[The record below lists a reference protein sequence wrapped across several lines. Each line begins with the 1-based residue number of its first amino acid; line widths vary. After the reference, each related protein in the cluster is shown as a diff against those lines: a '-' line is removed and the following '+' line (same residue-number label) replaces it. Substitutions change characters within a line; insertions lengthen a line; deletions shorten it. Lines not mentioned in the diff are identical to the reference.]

1 MGQTP
6 SRIQIRRNGIVQA
19 RSNPPSFESQSLS
32 EPSTS
37 IPTPSSS
44 SLSEPQIAGTAETK
58 RTRRA
63 SLSHRILSSLAP
75 RTSTPRTQT
84 DSSAT
89 QASQRKKWRL
99 SRRVSPSPAA
109 NVIAVREVAEP
120 QDEQNGSQ
128 GPPADVESG
137 KGKARED
144 EAVDDFPSAPEA
156 STSPSPPLEDMIST
170 TSDGGLVEPA
180 SDILVQPI
188 PSISRHCS
196 EEDEDE
202 VVIAPTTELI
212 DPSSQVHIPTVNQSE
227 DPPFIPPI
235 APAGPQPH
243 VGITAQPLGRQFP
256 PAGTLVVVQ
265 GVVHT
270 TDVSRASEANTA
282 NNNNSNNSN
291 SMNDGNLAPPGIGR
305 SSSVSRQRSSST
317 PGDRL
322 RNRLSGILP
331 RPSSMLPSVPLMS
344 EDGTAVDRTAA
355 DYPQQLP
362 VDTQSS
368 TASLPAGTGS
378 NTGAGPPTSETSSA
392 NSGSLSP
399 SSIDVLGTLLSVAA
413 AATAASLL
421 TGTSEPIF
429 SSGLAPLSQSPN
441 QPPQSMS
448 DRPLSPTPTG
458 DAGRMRHVWSSLR
471 DRLGLRTPGMGTPG
485 ADEGTGRPSPR
496 DARELLLTEMARA
509 FNLGLGLGRPPVVPG
524 VANASGPAAPVV
536 EATPANGGGTSD
548 VPIMPPPG
556 SFERFLIDLQ
566 SDLRVALAQD
576 SVPIDT
582 DGEGNDEGV
591 GDENDHEGEHHET
604 EDVPDGTSDNESYDT
619 AASDIDDNMPE
630 LQSVSDEASTISDAH
645 TARESPGTADDN
657 LGRSGDPDLEIDNA
671 LVHDAT
677 ATLPRIAH
685 ADTLSGEAGTGI
697 GSQDASSGL
706 SGSPAEPSLSSP
718 SSGPPGVSSFTD
730 SSTAAQEP
738 VQTDM
743 PFRIPRIS
751 PGSTS
756 RTEHT
761 PINWWRLYRFP
772 AISAPASRSTQ
783 AHTIVQQGSAPQQQ
797 SHADGEGVQNAG
809 AAPAVSSSLPSTPS
823 EMSDTTHAT
832 PDADST
838 AGVPPSNGNEQRNV
852 VIPVIVVGLQS
863 VHAERQSPMPPHPPH
878 HLHPHL
884 HHQPPDFADERTTE
898 GDMMDLDFGSES
910 GMPLPTSAPIAPSEL
925 SPEDRQSRGRSWQSR
940 AADAIRNLRPGRRA
954 AVARQAAL
962 EPPGSR
968 TFLIYVIGGYY
979 PPDHQIITGGNLD
992 SFEALWELAELLG
1005 QVKPPTV
1012 SKEDID
1018 KSGLEVIKA
1027 NSLEEY
1033 ANEGRVATNCV
1044 DRCLICLDDYV
1055 PDDDLRILS
1064 CKHAFHQGCVDKWLQ
1079 TGRNNC
1085 PACRSKGVDET
1096 SPSTEP
1102 SASSSTIT
1110 PQPAAA

>member
-6 SRIQIRRNGIVQA
+6 SRIQIRRNGISQA
-19 RSNPPSFESQSLS
+19 RSNPPSSELQSSS
-32 EPSTS
+32 EPSTF

-44 SLSEPQIAGTAETK
+44 SVSEPQIADIAETK
-58 RTRRA
+58 RSRRA
-63 SLSHRILSSLAP
+63 SLPHRLLSSLAP
-75 RTSTPRTQT
+75 RTSTPRART

-89 QASQRKKWRL
+89 QSSQRKKWRL
-99 SRRVSPSPAA
+99 SRRISKSRTA
-109 NVIAVREVAEP
+109 NDIAVREVAEP
-120 QDEQNGSQ
+120 QDERNGSQ
-128 GPPADVESG
+128 DPPADVESG

-144 EAVDDFPSAPEA
+144 EAVNDFPSAAEV
-156 STSPSPPLEDMIST
+156 SISPSPPLEEVVPT
-170 TSDGGLVEPA
+170 TSGGQLVEPT
-180 SDILVQPI
+180 SDISFQPI
-188 PSISRHCS
+188 PSISRHCL
-196 EEDEDE
+196 EDDDDE
-202 VVIAPTTELI
+202 VVIAPTAELI
-212 DPSSQVHIPTVNQSE
+212 DPSPQVHVPTVSQSE
-227 DPPFIPPI
+227 GPPFMPPI
-235 APAGPQPH
+235 APAGPQSH
-243 VGITAQPLGRQFP
+243 VGTTTQPSGRQFP

-270 TDVSRASEANTA
+270 TDVSRVSEVNTA
-282 NNNNSNNSN
+282 NNNNSNNTSLA
-291 SMNDGNLAPPGIGR
+291 NDGNLEPPAITR
-305 SSSVSRQRSSST
+305 SSSITRQRSSST

-344 EDGTAVDRTAA
+344 EGGAAA
-355 DYPQQLP
+355 DFSQQLP

-368 TASLPAGTGS
+368 TASLPAGMGP
-378 NTGAGPPTSETSSA
+378 NAGAGPPTSETSSA
-392 NSGSLSP
+392 NTSSLSP

-441 QPPQSMS
+441 QPPPQSVS

-471 DRLGLRTPGMGTPG
+471 DRLGLRTPGMGAPG

-509 FNLGLGLGRPPVVPG
+509 FNLGLGLGRPPVVPD
-524 VANASGPAAPVV
+524 VTNAGGPAV
-536 EATPANGGGTSD
+536 PAAEPPSADGGGTSD

-576 SVPIDT
+576 SVPVDA
-582 DGEGNDEGV
+582 DSEGNDEG
-591 GDENDHEGEHHET
+591 ERRET
-604 EDVPDGTSDNESYDT
+604 EDMLDGTSDNESYDT

-645 TARESPGTADDN
+645 TARESPGTNDDT
-657 LGRSGDPDLEIDNA
+657 LGHSDDPDLEIDNA

-677 ATLPRIAH
+677 ATLPHIAH
-685 ADTLSGEAGTGI
+685 ADTLSGEAGIDI

-706 SGSPAEPSLSSP
+706 SGSPTGPLSSP
-718 SSGPPGVSSFTD
+718 SSGPPGVSSSTE
-730 SSTAAQEP
+730 SSTAAQESAE
-738 VQTDM
+738 TDM

-751 PGSTS
+751 AGSTS

-772 AISAPASRSTQ
+772 AITAPASRSTQ
-783 AHTIVQQGSAPQQQ
+783 AHTIVQQGSAPQPLP
-797 SHADGEGVQNAG
+797 HVDGNGVQSAG
-809 AAPAVSSSLPSTPS
+809 GPPAAPSLLPFAPS

-832 PDADST
+832 PAADLT
-838 AGVPPSNGNEQRNV
+838 AGVQPSNGNIEQRNV

-878 HLHPHL
+878 HLHPHV
-884 HHQPPDFADERTTE
+884 HHQPPDFADERPTE
-898 GDMMDLDFGSES
+898 GDMMDLDFGNES
-910 GMPLPTSAPIAPSEL
+910 GMSSPTPAPPAPSEFP
-925 SPEDRQSRGRSWQSR
+925 PEDTRQSRGRSWQSR

-954 AVARQAAL
+954 AVARQTAS

-1005 QVKPPTV
+1005 QVKPPTA
-1012 SKEDID
+1012 SKEEID
-1018 KSGLEVIKA
+1018 QSGLEVIKA

-1033 ANEGRVATNCV
+1033 AKDGRVATNCV

-1055 PDDDLRILS
+1055 PDDDLRVLS

-1085 PACRSKGVDET
+1085 PACRTKGVDNET
-1096 SPSTEP
+1096 SPSTEA
-1102 SASSSTIT
+1102 SASNSTLT

>member
-6 SRIQIRRNGIVQA
+6 SRLQIRRNGISQA
-19 RSNPPSFESQSLS
+19 GSNPPSSESQSSS
-32 EPSTS
+32 EPSIS
-37 IPTPSSS
+37 VPTPSSS
-44 SLSEPQIAGTAETK
+44 SVSNPQISGITEMK
-58 RTRRA
+58 RSRRA
-63 SLSHRILSSLAP
+63 SLPHRLLSSLSP
-75 RTSTPRTQT
+75 RTSTPRTRT

-89 QASQRKKWRL
+89 QSSQRKKWRL
-99 SRRVSPSPAA
+99 SRRVSKSRTAD
-109 NVIAVREVAEP
+109 NITVREVVESP
-120 QDEQNGSQ
+120 DGQNGS
-128 GPPADVESG
+128 PNLPADIESG

-144 EAVDDFPSAPEA
+144 EAVNDFPSAAEA
-156 STSPSPPLEDMIST
+156 SISPSPPLEEVVPT
-170 TSDGGLVEPA
+170 TSDGRLVEPA
-180 SDILVQPI
+180 PDISFQPI

-196 EEDEDE
+196 EVDEDE
-202 VVIAPTTELI
+202 VISAPTTEVI
-212 DPSSQVHIPTVNQSE
+212 DPSPQVHVPAVNQSE
-227 DPPFIPPI
+227 GPPFMPPI
-235 APAGPQPH
+235 APAGPQSH
-243 VGITAQPLGRQFP
+243 VGTTTQPLGRQFP

-270 TDVSRASEANTA
+270 TDVSRASEVHTA
-282 NNNNSNNSN
+282 NNVNSNNTS
-291 SMNDGNLAPPGIGR
+291 SANDGNLEPSGIAR
-305 SSSVSRQRSSST
+305 SSSITRQRSSST

-344 EDGTAVDRTAA
+344 EGGAA
-355 DYPQQLP
+355 TDYPQQLP
-362 VDTQSS
+362 VDGQSS
-368 TASLPAGTGS
+368 TASLPAGS
-378 NTGAGPPTSETSSA
+378 NVGAGPPTSETSSA
-392 NSGSLSP
+392 NTGSLSP

-441 QPPQSMS
+441 QPPPQSMS

-471 DRLGLRTPGMGTPG
+471 DRLGLRTPGMGAPG
-485 ADEGTGRPSPR
+485 ADENTGRPSPR

-509 FNLGLGLGRPPVVPG
+509 FNLGLGLGRPPVVPD
-524 VANASGPAAPVV
+524 VTNASGPAAPAA
-536 EATPANGGGTSD
+536 EPPSANGGGTSD
-548 VPIMPPPG
+548 VPTMPPPG

-566 SDLRVALAQD
+566 SDLRIALAQD
-576 SVPIDT
+576 SVPVDA
-582 DGEGNDEGV
+582 DNEGDDEGA
-591 GDENDHEGEHHET
+591 GDEDNHEGERHET
-604 EDVPDGTSDNESYDT
+604 EDVSDGTSDNESYDT

-645 TARESPGTADDN
+645 TARESPGTNNDSRGHGD
-657 LGRSGDPDLEIDNA
+657 DPDLEIDNA

-677 ATLPRIAH
+677 ATSPRIAH
-685 ADTLSGEAGTGI
+685 ADTLSGEAGIGL

-706 SGSPAEPSLSSP
+706 SGPPTEPSLSSP
-718 SSGPPGVSSFTD
+718 SSGPPGVSSFTE
-730 SSTAAQEP
+730 SSTTQE
-738 VQTDM
+738 TDM

-751 PGSTS
+751 SGSSS
-756 RTEHT
+756 RTEHR

-772 AISAPASRSTQ
+772 AITAPASRSTQ
-783 AHTIVQQGSAPQQQ
+783 AHTVVQQGSAPQPLP
-797 SHADGEGVQNAG
+797 HADGDGVQNAG
-809 AAPAVSSSLPSTPS
+809 GPPDAPSSIPLTSS

-832 PDADST
+832 PDADLT
-838 AGVPPSNGNEQRNV
+838 AGVQPDNGNEQRNV

-878 HLHPHL
+878 HLHPHI
-884 HHQPPDFADERTTE
+884 HHQPPDFVDERPTE

-910 GMPLPTSAPIAPSEL
+910 GMTPSTPAPTAPSEF
-925 SPEDRQSRGRSWQSR
+925 PPGDTRQSRGRSWQSR

-954 AVARQAAL
+954 AVARQTAL

-1005 QVKPPTV
+1005 QVKPPTA
-1012 SKEDID
+1012 SKEEID

-1027 NSLEEY
+1027 DSLEEY
-1033 ANEGRVATNCV
+1033 AKDGRVATNCV

-1055 PDDDLRILS
+1055 PDDDLRVLS

-1085 PACRSKGVDET
+1085 PACRTKGVDNDT
-1096 SPSTEP
+1096 SPSTE
-1102 SASSSTIT
+1102 SSDSSSTTT
-1110 PQPAAA
+1110 PQPAAV

>member
-6 SRIQIRRNGIVQA
+6 SRIQIRRNGISQA
-19 RSNPPSFESQSLS
+19 RSNPPSSELQSSS
-32 EPSTS
+32 EPSTF

-44 SLSEPQIAGTAETK
+44 SVSEPQIADIAETK
-58 RTRRA
+58 RSRRA
-63 SLSHRILSSLAP
+63 SLPHRLLSSLAP
-75 RTSTPRTQT
+75 RTSTPRART

-89 QASQRKKWRL
+89 QSSQRKKWRL
-99 SRRVSPSPAA
+99 SRRISKSRTA
-109 NVIAVREVAEP
+109 NDIAVREVAEP
-120 QDEQNGSQ
+120 QDERNGSQ
-128 GPPADVESG
+128 DPPADVESG

-144 EAVDDFPSAPEA
+144 EAVNDFPSAAEV
-156 STSPSPPLEDMIST
+156 SISPSPPLEEVVPT
-170 TSDGGLVEPA
+170 TSGGQLVEPT
-180 SDILVQPI
+180 SDISFQPI
-188 PSISRHCS
+188 PSISRHCL
-196 EEDEDE
+196 EDDDDE
-202 VVIAPTTELI
+202 VVIAPTAELI
-212 DPSSQVHIPTVNQSE
+212 DPSPQVHVPTVSQSE
-227 DPPFIPPI
+227 GPPFTPPI
-235 APAGPQPH
+235 APAGPQSH
-243 VGITAQPLGRQFP
+243 VGTTTQPSGRQFP

-270 TDVSRASEANTA
+270 TDVSRVSEVNTA
-282 NNNNSNNSN
+282 NNNNSNNTSPA
-291 SMNDGNLAPPGIGR
+291 NDGNLEPPVITR
-305 SSSVSRQRSSST
+305 SSSITRQRSSST

-344 EDGTAVDRTAA
+344 EGGAAA
-355 DYPQQLP
+355 DFSQQLP

-368 TASLPAGTGS
+368 TASLPAGMGP
-378 NTGAGPPTSETSSA
+378 NAGAGPPTSETSSA
-392 NSGSLSP
+392 NTSSLSP

-441 QPPQSMS
+441 QPPPQSVS

-471 DRLGLRTPGMGTPG
+471 DRLGLRTPGMGAPG

-509 FNLGLGLGRPPVVPG
+509 FNLGLGLGRPPVVPD
-524 VANASGPAAPVV
+524 VTNAGGPAV
-536 EATPANGGGTSD
+536 PAAEPPSADGGGTSD

-576 SVPIDT
+576 SVPVDA
-582 DGEGNDEGV
+582 DSEGNDEG
-591 GDENDHEGEHHET
+591 ERRET
-604 EDVPDGTSDNESYDT
+604 EDMLDGTSDNESYDT

-645 TARESPGTADDN
+645 TARESPGTNDDT
-657 LGRSGDPDLEIDNA
+657 LGHSDDPDLEIDNA

-677 ATLPRIAH
+677 ATLPHIAH
-685 ADTLSGEAGTGI
+685 ADTLSGEAGIDT

-706 SGSPAEPSLSSP
+706 SGSPTGPLSSP
-718 SSGPPGVSSFTD
+718 SSGPPGVSSSTE
-730 SSTAAQEP
+730 SSTAAQESAE
-738 VQTDM
+738 TDM

-751 PGSTS
+751 AGSTS

-772 AISAPASRSTQ
+772 AITAPASRSTQ
-783 AHTIVQQGSAPQQQ
+783 AHTIVQQGSAPQPLP
-797 SHADGEGVQNAG
+797 HVDGNGVQSAG
-809 AAPAVSSSLPSTPS
+809 GPPAAPSLLPFAPS

-832 PDADST
+832 PAADLT
-838 AGVPPSNGNEQRNV
+838 AGVQPSNGNIEQRNV

-878 HLHPHL
+878 HLHPHV
-884 HHQPPDFADERTTE
+884 HHQPPDFADERPTE
-898 GDMMDLDFGSES
+898 GDMMDLDFGNES
-910 GMPLPTSAPIAPSEL
+910 GMSSPTPAPPAPSEFP
-925 SPEDRQSRGRSWQSR
+925 PEDTRQSRGRSWQSR

-954 AVARQAAL
+954 AVARQTAS

-1005 QVKPPTV
+1005 QVKPPTA
-1012 SKEDID
+1012 SKEEID
-1018 KSGLEVIKA
+1018 QSGLEVIKA

-1033 ANEGRVATNCV
+1033 AKDGRVATNCV

-1055 PDDDLRILS
+1055 PDDDLRVLS

-1085 PACRSKGVDET
+1085 PACRTKGVDNET
-1096 SPSTEP
+1096 TPSTEA
-1102 SASSSTIT
+1102 SASNSTLT

>member
-6 SRIQIRRNGIVQA
+6 SRIQIRRNGISQA
-19 RSNPPSFESQSLS
+19 RSNPPSSELQSSS
-32 EPSTS
+32 EPSTF

-44 SLSEPQIAGTAETK
+44 SVSEPQIADIAETK
-58 RTRRA
+58 RSRRA
-63 SLSHRILSSLAP
+63 SLPHRLLSSLAP
-75 RTSTPRTQT
+75 RTSTPRART

-89 QASQRKKWRL
+89 QSSQRKKWRL
-99 SRRVSPSPAA
+99 SRRISKSRTA
-109 NVIAVREVAEP
+109 NDIAVREVAEP
-120 QDEQNGSQ
+120 QDERNGSQ
-128 GPPADVESG
+128 DPPADVESG

-144 EAVDDFPSAPEA
+144 EAVNDFPSAAEV
-156 STSPSPPLEDMIST
+156 SISPSPPLEEVVPT
-170 TSDGGLVEPA
+170 TSGGQLVEPT
-180 SDILVQPI
+180 SDISFQPI
-188 PSISRHCS
+188 PSISRHCL
-196 EEDEDE
+196 EDDDDE
-202 VVIAPTTELI
+202 VVIAPTAELI
-212 DPSSQVHIPTVNQSE
+212 DPSPQVHVPTVSQSE
-227 DPPFIPPI
+227 GPPFTPPI
-235 APAGPQPH
+235 APAGPQSH
-243 VGITAQPLGRQFP
+243 VGTTTQPSGRQFP

-270 TDVSRASEANTA
+270 TDVSRVSEVNTA
-282 NNNNSNNSN
+282 NNNNSNNTSPA
-291 SMNDGNLAPPGIGR
+291 NDGNLEPPVITR
-305 SSSVSRQRSSST
+305 SSSITRQRSSST

-344 EDGTAVDRTAA
+344 EGGAAA
-355 DYPQQLP
+355 DFSQQLP

-368 TASLPAGTGS
+368 TASLPAGMGP
-378 NTGAGPPTSETSSA
+378 NAGAGPPTSETSSA
-392 NSGSLSP
+392 NTSSLSP

-441 QPPQSMS
+441 QPPPQSVS

-471 DRLGLRTPGMGTPG
+471 DRLGLRTPGMGAPG

-509 FNLGLGLGRPPVVPG
+509 FNLGLGLGRPPVVPD
-524 VANASGPAAPVV
+524 VTNAGGPAV
-536 EATPANGGGTSD
+536 PAAEPPSADGGGTSD

-576 SVPIDT
+576 SVPVDA
-582 DGEGNDEGV
+582 DSEGNDEG
-591 GDENDHEGEHHET
+591 ERRET
-604 EDVPDGTSDNESYDT
+604 EDMLDGTSDNESYDT

-645 TARESPGTADDN
+645 TARESPGTNDDT
-657 LGRSGDPDLEIDNA
+657 LGHSDDPDLEIDNA

-677 ATLPRIAH
+677 ATLPHIAH
-685 ADTLSGEAGTGI
+685 ADTLSGEAGIDI

-706 SGSPAEPSLSSP
+706 SGSPTGPLSSP
-718 SSGPPGVSSFTD
+718 SSGPPGVSSSTE
-730 SSTAAQEP
+730 SSTAAQESAE
-738 VQTDM
+738 TDM

-751 PGSTS
+751 AGSTS

-772 AISAPASRSTQ
+772 AITAPASRSTQ
-783 AHTIVQQGSAPQQQ
+783 AHTIVQQGSAPQPLP
-797 SHADGEGVQNAG
+797 HVDGNGVQSAG
-809 AAPAVSSSLPSTPS
+809 GPPAAPSLLPFAPS

-832 PDADST
+832 PAADLT
-838 AGVPPSNGNEQRNV
+838 AGVQPSNGNIEQRNV

-878 HLHPHL
+878 HLHPHV
-884 HHQPPDFADERTTE
+884 HHQPPDFADERPTE
-898 GDMMDLDFGSES
+898 GDMMDLDFGNES
-910 GMPLPTSAPIAPSEL
+910 GMSSPTPAPPAPSEFP
-925 SPEDRQSRGRSWQSR
+925 PEDTRQSRGRSWQSR

-954 AVARQAAL
+954 AVARQTAS

-1005 QVKPPTV
+1005 QVKPPTA
-1012 SKEDID
+1012 SKEEID
-1018 KSGLEVIKA
+1018 QSGLEVIKA

-1033 ANEGRVATNCV
+1033 AKDGRVATNCV

-1055 PDDDLRILS
+1055 PDDDLRVLS

-1085 PACRSKGVDET
+1085 PACRTKGVDNET
-1096 SPSTEP
+1096 TPSTEA
-1102 SASSSTIT
+1102 SASNSTLT

>member
-6 SRIQIRRNGIVQA
+6 SRIQIRRNGISQA
-19 RSNPPSFESQSLS
+19 RSNPPSSELQSSS
-32 EPSTS
+32 EPSTF

-44 SLSEPQIAGTAETK
+44 SVSEPQIADIAETK
-58 RTRRA
+58 RSRRA
-63 SLSHRILSSLAP
+63 SLPHRLLSSLAP
-75 RTSTPRTQT
+75 RTSTPRART

-89 QASQRKKWRL
+89 QSSQRKKWRL
-99 SRRVSPSPAA
+99 SRRISKSRTA
-109 NVIAVREVAEP
+109 NDIAIREVAEP
-120 QDEQNGSQ
+120 QDERNGSQ
-128 GPPADVESG
+128 DPPADVESG

-144 EAVDDFPSAPEA
+144 EAVNDFPSAAEV
-156 STSPSPPLEDMIST
+156 SISPSPPLEEVVPT
-170 TSDGGLVEPA
+170 TSGGQLVEPT
-180 SDILVQPI
+180 SDISFQPI
-188 PSISRHCS
+188 PSISRHCL
-196 EEDEDE
+196 EDDDDE
-202 VVIAPTTELI
+202 VVIAPTAELI
-212 DPSSQVHIPTVNQSE
+212 DPSPQVHVPTVSQSE
-227 DPPFIPPI
+227 GPPFMPPI
-235 APAGPQPH
+235 APAGPQSH
-243 VGITAQPLGRQFP
+243 VGTTTQPSGRQFP

-270 TDVSRASEANTA
+270 TDVSRVSEVNTA
-282 NNNNSNNSN
+282 NNNNSNNTSLA
-291 SMNDGNLAPPGIGR
+291 NDGNLEPPVITR
-305 SSSVSRQRSSST
+305 SSSITRQRSSST

-344 EDGTAVDRTAA
+344 EGGAAA
-355 DYPQQLP
+355 DFSQQLP

-368 TASLPAGTGS
+368 TASLPAGMGP
-378 NTGAGPPTSETSSA
+378 NAGAGPPTSETSSA
-392 NSGSLSP
+392 NTSSLSP

-441 QPPQSMS
+441 QPPPQSVS

-471 DRLGLRTPGMGTPG
+471 DRLGLRTPGMGAPG
-485 ADEGTGRPSPR
+485 ADEVTGRPSPR

-509 FNLGLGLGRPPVVPG
+509 FNLGLGLGRPPVVPD
-524 VANASGPAAPVV
+524 VTNAGGPAV
-536 EATPANGGGTSD
+536 PAAEPPSADGGGTSD

-576 SVPIDT
+576 SVPVDA
-582 DGEGNDEGV
+582 DSEGNDEG
-591 GDENDHEGEHHET
+591 ERRET
-604 EDVPDGTSDNESYDT
+604 EDMLDGTSDNESYDT

-645 TARESPGTADDN
+645 TARESPGTNDDT
-657 LGRSGDPDLEIDNA
+657 LGHSDDPDLEIDNA

-677 ATLPRIAH
+677 ATLPHIAH
-685 ADTLSGEAGTGI
+685 ADTLSGEAGIDI

-706 SGSPAEPSLSSP
+706 SGSPTGPLSSP
-718 SSGPPGVSSFTD
+718 SSGPPGVSSSTE
-730 SSTAAQEP
+730 SSTAAQESAE
-738 VQTDM
+738 TDM

-751 PGSTS
+751 AGSTS

-772 AISAPASRSTQ
+772 AITAPASRSTQ
-783 AHTIVQQGSAPQQQ
+783 AHTIVQQGSAPQPLP
-797 SHADGEGVQNAG
+797 HVDGNGVQSAG
-809 AAPAVSSSLPSTPS
+809 GPPAAPSLLPFAPS

-832 PDADST
+832 PAADLT
-838 AGVPPSNGNEQRNV
+838 AGVQPSNGNIEQRNV

-878 HLHPHL
+878 HLHPHV
-884 HHQPPDFADERTTE
+884 HHQPPDFADERPTE
-898 GDMMDLDFGSES
+898 GDMMDLDFGNES
-910 GMPLPTSAPIAPSEL
+910 GMSSPTPAPPAPSEFP
-925 SPEDRQSRGRSWQSR
+925 PEDTRQSRGRSWQSR

-954 AVARQAAL
+954 AVARQTAS

-1005 QVKPPTV
+1005 QVKPPTA
-1012 SKEDID
+1012 SKEEID
-1018 KSGLEVIKA
+1018 QSGLEVIKA

-1033 ANEGRVATNCV
+1033 AKDGRIATNCV

-1055 PDDDLRILS
+1055 PDDDLRVLS

-1085 PACRSKGVDET
+1085 PACRTKGVDNET
-1096 SPSTEP
+1096 SPSTEA
-1102 SASSSTIT
+1102 SASNSTLT

>member
-1 MGQTP
+1 M
-6 SRIQIRRNGIVQA
+6 QIRRNDISQA
-19 RSNPPSFESQSLS
+19 RSNPPSSETQSSS
-32 EPSTS
+32 EPSS
-37 IPTPSSS
+37 SVPTPSSS
-44 SLSEPQIAGTAETK
+44 SVSEQIVGIADK
-58 RTRRA
+58 KHSHRA
-63 SLSHRILSSLAP
+63 SLPHRLLSSLTP
-75 RTSTPRTQT
+75 RTSTPRTRT
-84 DSSAT
+84 DRSAT
-89 QASQRKKWRL
+89 QSSQRKKWRL
-99 SRRVSPSPAA
+99 SRRVSNSQTV
-109 NVIAVREVAEP
+109 NDIAVREAAEP

-128 GPPADVESG
+128 DPPANVESA

-144 EAVDDFPSAPEA
+144 EAVNDFLPAAEA
-156 STSPSPPLEDMIST
+156 SASPSPPLEEVIPT
-170 TSDGGLVEPA
+170 TSGGRLVEPA
-180 SDILVQPI
+180 SDISFQTI

-196 EEDEDE
+196 EVDEDE

-212 DPSSQVHIPTVNQSE
+212 DPSPQVHVPTVNQSE
-227 DPPFIPPI
+227 GPSFMPPI
-235 APAGPQPH
+235 APVGPQSHAGPTTQPS
-243 VGITAQPLGRQFP
+243 GRQFP

-270 TDVSRASEANTA
+270 TDVSRTSEVNTT
-282 NNNNSNNSN
+282 NNVNSNNTS
-291 SMNDGNLAPPGIGR
+291 SVNDGNLEPPGIAS
-305 SSSVSRQRSSST
+305 SSSVARQRSSST

-344 EDGTAVDRTAA
+344 EDGAAA
-355 DYPQQLP
+355 DYPQQFP

-378 NTGAGPPTSETSSA
+378 NAGAGQPTSETSSA
-392 NSGSLSP
+392 NIGSLSP

-471 DRLGLRTPGMGTPG
+471 DRLGLRTPGMGAPG

-509 FNLGLGLGRPPVVPG
+509 FNLGLGLGRPPVPDVT
-524 VANASGPAAPVV
+524 NASGPAAPVA
-536 EATPANGGGTSD
+536 EPLFANGGGTSD

-576 SVPIDT
+576 SVPVDA
-582 DGEGNDEGV
+582 DNEGDDEGV
-591 GDENDHEGEHHET
+591 GDENNHAGERHEI
-604 EDVPDGTSDNESYDT
+604 EDVPDGTNDNEFYDT

-645 TARESPGTADDN
+645 TARESPGTNNDS
-657 LGRSGDPDLEIDNA
+657 LGHSGDPDLEINNA

-677 ATLPRIAH
+677 ATLPHIAH
-685 ADTLSGEAGTGI
+685 ADTLSGEAGIGI

-706 SGSPAEPSLSSP
+706 SGSPSESSLSSP
-718 SSGPPGVSSFTD
+718 SSGPPGVSSFTE
-730 SSTAAQEP
+730 SSAAAQESAE
-738 VQTDM
+738 TDM

-772 AISAPASRSTQ
+772 AITAPASRSTQ
-783 AHTIVQQGSAPQQQ
+783 AHTIVQQGSAPQPLP
-797 SHADGEGVQNAG
+797 HVDGDGVQNAG
-809 AAPAVSSSLPSTPS
+809 GPPAAPSSLPFTPS
-823 EMSDTTHAT
+823 EMSNTTHAT
-832 PDADST
+832 LDADLT
-838 AGVPPSNGNEQRNV
+838 AGAQPGNSNEQRNV

-878 HLHPHL
+878 HLHPHV
-884 HHQPPDFADERTTE
+884 HHQPPDFADERPTE
-898 GDMMDLDFGSES
+898 GDMTDLDFDSES
-910 GMPLPTSAPIAPSEL
+910 GMSPPTPAPTAPPEFP
-925 SPEDRQSRGRSWQSR
+925 PEDTRQSRGRSWQSR

-954 AVARQAAL
+954 AVARQTAL

-1005 QVKPPTV
+1005 QVKPPTA
-1012 SKEDID
+1012 SKEEID

-1033 ANEGRVATNCV
+1033 AKDGRVATNCV

-1055 PDDDLRILS
+1055 PDDDLRVLS

-1085 PACRSKGVDET
+1085 PACRTKGVDNET
-1096 SPSTEP
+1096 SPSTES
-1102 SASSSTIT
+1102 SASSSTAT

>member
-6 SRIQIRRNGIVQA
+6 SRIQIRRNGISQA
-19 RSNPPSFESQSLS
+19 RSNPPFSESQSSS

-37 IPTPSSS
+37 VPTPSSS
-44 SLSEPQIAGTAETK
+44 SVSEPQIADIAETK
-58 RTRRA
+58 RSRRT
-63 SLSHRILSSLAP
+63 SLPHRLLSSLAP
-75 RTSTPRTQT
+75 RTSTPRSRTG
-84 DSSAT
+84 SSAT
-89 QASQRKKWRL
+89 QSSQRKKWRL
-99 SRRVSPSPAA
+99 SRRISKSRTA
-109 NVIAVREVAEP
+109 NDITVGEVAEP
-120 QDEQNGSQ
+120 QNERNGSQ
-128 GPPADVESG
+128 EPPADVESG
-137 KGKARED
+137 KGKAKED
-144 EAVDDFPSAPEA
+144 EAVVP
-156 STSPSPPLEDMIST
+156 T
-170 TSDGGLVEPA
+170 TSGGRLVEPA
-180 SDILVQPI
+180 SDISLQPI

-196 EEDEDE
+196 EDDEDE
-202 VVIAPTTELI
+202 VVIAPTSELI
-212 DPSSQVHIPTVNQSE
+212 DPSPQVHVPTVNQSE
-227 DPPFIPPI
+227 GPPFMPPI
-235 APAGPQPH
+235 APAGPQSH
-243 VGITAQPLGRQFP
+243 VGTTTQPSGRQFP

-270 TDVSRASEANTA
+270 TDVSRASEVNIA
-282 NNNNSNNSN
+282 NNNNSNNTSPA
-291 SMNDGNLAPPGIGR
+291 NDGNLEPPGIAR
-305 SSSVSRQRSSST
+305 SSSIARQRSSST

-331 RPSSMLPSVPLMS
+331 RPSSMLPSIPLMS
-344 EDGTAVDRTAA
+344 EDGAAA

-362 VDTQSS
+362 VDMQSS
-368 TASLPAGTGS
+368 TASLPVGTGP
-378 NTGAGPPTSETSSA
+378 NAGAGPPTSETSSA
-392 NSGSLSP
+392 NTGSLSP

-441 QPPQSMS
+441 QPPPQSMS

-458 DAGRMRHVWSSLR
+458 DAGTLR
-471 DRLGLRTPGMGTPG
+471 DRLGLRTPGMGAPG
-485 ADEGTGRPSPR
+485 ADEGSGRPSPR

-509 FNLGLGLGRPPVVPG
+509 FNLGLGLGRP
-524 VANASGPAAPVV
+524 ALPAAEPPSV
-536 EATPANGGGTSD
+536 NGGGTSD

-556 SFERFLIDLQ
+556 SFERFLVDLQ

-576 SVPIDT
+576 SVPVDA
-582 DGEGNDEGV
+582 DSEANDEGV
-591 GDENDHEGEHHET
+591 GDEDNHEGERRET

-645 TARESPGTADDN
+645 TARESPGTNDDN
-657 LGRSGDPDLEIDNA
+657 LGHSDDPDLEINNA

-685 ADTLSGEAGTGI
+685 ADTLSGEAGIDI

-706 SGSPAEPSLSSP
+706 SGSPTRPLSSP
-718 SSGPPGVSSFTD
+718 SSSGPPGVSSLTE
-730 SSTAAQEP
+730 SSTVAQESAE
-738 VQTDM
+738 TDM

-751 PGSTS
+751 GGSTS

-772 AISAPASRSTQ
+772 AITAPASRSTQ
-783 AHTIVQQGSAPQQQ
+783 AHTIVQQGSAPQPQPLP
-797 SHADGEGVQNAG
+797 HVDGNGVQNTG
-809 AAPAVSSSLPSTPS
+809 GPPAAPSSLPFTPS

-832 PDADST
+832 STADLT
-838 AGVPPSNGNEQRNV
+838 AGVQPSNGNEQRNV

-878 HLHPHL
+878 HLHPHV
-884 HHQPPDFADERTTE
+884 HHQPPDFADERPTE
-898 GDMMDLDFGSES
+898 GDMMDLDFGNESEMS
-910 GMPLPTSAPIAPSEL
+910 SPTPAPLAPSEFPL
-925 SPEDRQSRGRSWQSR
+925 EDTRQSRGRSWQSR

-954 AVARQAAL
+954 AVARQTAS

-1005 QVKPPTV
+1005 QVKPPTA
-1012 SKEDID
+1012 SKEEID

-1033 ANEGRVATNCV
+1033 AKDGRVATNCV

-1055 PDDDLRILS
+1055 PDDDLRVLS

-1085 PACRSKGVDET
+1085 PACRTKGVDNET
-1096 SPSTEP
+1096 NPSTEA
-1102 SASSSTIT
+1102 SASSSTLT
-1110 PQPAAA
+1110 PQPAGRMMACILD

>member
-6 SRIQIRRNGIVQA
+6 SRIQIRRNGISQG
-19 RSNPPSFESQSLS
+19 RSNPPSSESQSSS

-37 IPTPSSS
+37 VPTPSSS
-44 SLSEPQIAGTAETK
+44 AVSEPQIADIAETK
-58 RTRRA
+58 RSRRT
-63 SLSHRILSSLAP
+63 SLPHRLLSTLAP
-75 RTSTPRTQT
+75 KIPTPRTRT

-89 QASQRKKWRL
+89 QSSQRKKWRL
-99 SRRVSPSPAA
+99 SRRISKSRTASD
-109 NVIAVREVAEP
+109 IAVREVAEP

-128 GPPADVESG
+128 DPPADVESG

-144 EAVDDFPSAPEA
+144 ETANDFPSVAEA
-156 STSPSPPLEDMIST
+156 QISPSLPLEEVVPT
-170 TSDGGLVEPA
+170 TSGGQLVEPA
-180 SDILVQPI
+180 SDISFQPI
-188 PSISRHCS
+188 PSVSRHCS
-196 EEDEDE
+196 EDDEDE
-202 VVIAPTTELI
+202 VVIAPTTELV
-212 DPSSQVHIPTVNQSE
+212 DTSPQVHVPTVNQSE
-227 DPPFIPPI
+227 GPPFMSPI
-235 APAGPQPH
+235 APVGPQSH
-243 VGITAQPLGRQFP
+243 VGTNTQPSGRQFP

-270 TDVSRASEANTA
+270 TDVSRSLEANPA
-282 NNNNSNNSN
+282 NNINSNNTSPA
-291 SMNDGNLAPPGIGR
+291 NDGNLDPPGIAR
-305 SSSVSRQRSSST
+305 SSSVARQRSSST

-331 RPSSMLPSVPLMS
+331 RPTSMLPSVPLLS
-344 EDGTAVDRTAA
+344 EDGDVA

-368 TASLPAGTGS
+368 TASLLGGTGP
-378 NTGAGPPTSETSSA
+378 NARAGPPTSETPSA
-392 NSGSLSP
+392 TGSLSP

-429 SSGLAPLSQSPN
+429 SSGLSPLSQSPN
-441 QPPQSMS
+441 QPTPQSMS

-471 DRLGLRTPGMGTPG
+471 DRLGLRTPGMGAPG

-509 FNLGLGLGRPPVVPG
+509 FNLGLGLGRPPVVPD
-524 VANASGPAAPVV
+524 VTNASGPAVPIAEP
-536 EATPANGGGTSD
+536 PSANGGGTSD

-556 SFERFLIDLQ
+556 SFERFLVDLQ

-576 SVPIDT
+576 SVPVDA
-582 DGEGNDEGV
+582 DSEGNDEGM
-591 GDENDHEGEHHET
+591 GDEDNHEGERHET

-619 AASDIDDNMPE
+619 AASDMDDNMPE

-645 TARESPGTADDN
+645 TARESPGTNNDSLGHSDN
-657 LGRSGDPDLEIDNA
+657 PDLEIDNA

-685 ADTLSGEAGTGI
+685 ADTLSGEAGIDI

-706 SGSPAEPSLSSP
+706 SGSPTGPLSSS
-718 SSGPPGVSSFTD
+718 SSGLPGVSSFIE
-730 SSTAAQEP
+730 SSTTAQES
-738 VQTDM
+738 VETDM

-772 AISAPASRSTQ
+772 AITAPASRSTQ
-783 AHTIVQQGSAPQQQ
+783 AHTIVQQGSAPQPPQPPPP
-797 SHADGEGVQNAG
+797 HVDGDGVQNAG
-809 AAPAVSSSLPSTPS
+809 GPPAGPSSLPFTPS
-823 EMSDTTHAT
+823 EMTDTTHTT
-832 PDADST
+832 PAADLT
-838 AGVPPSNGNEQRNV
+838 AGVQPGNEQRNV

-878 HLHPHL
+878 HFHPHI
-884 HHQPPDFADERTTE
+884 HHQPPDFADERPTE
-898 GDMMDLDFGSES
+898 GDMMDLDFGNES
-910 GMPLPTSAPIAPSEL
+910 GMSPPTTAPLAPSEFP
-925 SPEDRQSRGRSWQSR
+925 PEDTRQSRGRSWQSR

-954 AVARQAAL
+954 AVTRQTAS

-1005 QVKPPTV
+1005 QVKPPTA
-1012 SKEDID
+1012 SKEEID

-1027 NSLEEY
+1027 DSLEEY
-1033 ANEGRVATNCV
+1033 AKDGRVATNCV

-1055 PDDDLRILS
+1055 PDDDLRVLS

-1085 PACRSKGVDET
+1085 PACRTKGVDNDT
-1096 SPSTEP
+1096 SPSTEA
-1102 SASSSTIT
+1102 SASSSTLA
-1110 PQPAAA
+1110 PQPEAV

>member
-6 SRIQIRRNGIVQA
+6 SRIQIRRNGISQA
-19 RSNPPSFESQSLS
+19 RSNPPSSELQSSS
-32 EPSTS
+32 EPSTF

-44 SLSEPQIAGTAETK
+44 SVSEPQIADIAETK
-58 RTRRA
+58 RSRRA
-63 SLSHRILSSLAP
+63 SLPHRLLSSLAP
-75 RTSTPRTQT
+75 RTSTPRART

-89 QASQRKKWRL
+89 QSSQRKKWRL
-99 SRRVSPSPAA
+99 SRRISKSRTA
-109 NVIAVREVAEP
+109 NDIAVREVAEP
-120 QDEQNGSQ
+120 QDERNGSQ
-128 GPPADVESG
+128 DPPADVESG

-144 EAVDDFPSAPEA
+144 EAVNDFPSAEEV
-156 STSPSPPLEDMIST
+156 SISPSPPLEEVVPT
-170 TSDGGLVEPA
+170 TSGGQLVEPT
-180 SDILVQPI
+180 SDISFQPI
-188 PSISRHCS
+188 PSISRHCL
-196 EEDEDE
+196 EDDDDE
-202 VVIAPTTELI
+202 VVIAPTAELI
-212 DPSSQVHIPTVNQSE
+212 DPSPQVHVPTVSQSE
-227 DPPFIPPI
+227 GPPFMPPI
-235 APAGPQPH
+235 APAGPQSH
-243 VGITAQPLGRQFP
+243 VGTTTQPSGRQFP

-270 TDVSRASEANTA
+270 TDVSRVSEVNTA
-282 NNNNSNNSN
+282 NNNNSNNTSLA
-291 SMNDGNLAPPGIGR
+291 NDGNLEPPVITR
-305 SSSVSRQRSSST
+305 SSSITRQRSSST

-344 EDGTAVDRTAA
+344 EGGAAA
-355 DYPQQLP
+355 DFSQQLP

-368 TASLPAGTGS
+368 TASLPAGMGP
-378 NTGAGPPTSETSSA
+378 NAGAGPPTSETSSA
-392 NSGSLSP
+392 NTSSLSP

-441 QPPQSMS
+441 QPPPQSVS

-471 DRLGLRTPGMGTPG
+471 DRLGLRTPGMGAPG

-509 FNLGLGLGRPPVVPG
+509 FNLGLGLGRPPVVPD
-524 VANASGPAAPVV
+524 VTNAGGPAV
-536 EATPANGGGTSD
+536 PAAEPPSADGGGTSD

-576 SVPIDT
+576 SVPVDA
-582 DGEGNDEGV
+582 DSEGNDEG
-591 GDENDHEGEHHET
+591 ERRET
-604 EDVPDGTSDNESYDT
+604 EDMLDGTSDNESYDT

-645 TARESPGTADDN
+645 TARESPGTNDDT
-657 LGRSGDPDLEIDNA
+657 LGHSDDPDLEIDNA

-677 ATLPRIAH
+677 ATLPHIAH
-685 ADTLSGEAGTGI
+685 ADTLSGEAGIDT

-706 SGSPAEPSLSSP
+706 SGSPTGPLSSP
-718 SSGPPGVSSFTD
+718 SSGPPGVSSSTE
-730 SSTAAQEP
+730 SSTAAQESAE
-738 VQTDM
+738 TDM

-751 PGSTS
+751 AGSTS

-772 AISAPASRSTQ
+772 AITAPASRSTQ
-783 AHTIVQQGSAPQQQ
+783 AHTIVQQGSAPQPLP
-797 SHADGEGVQNAG
+797 HVDGNGVQSAG
-809 AAPAVSSSLPSTPS
+809 GPPAAPSLLPFAPS

-832 PDADST
+832 PAADLT
-838 AGVPPSNGNEQRNV
+838 AGVQPSNGNIEQRNV

-878 HLHPHL
+878 HLHPHV
-884 HHQPPDFADERTTE
+884 HHQPPDFADERPTE
-898 GDMMDLDFGSES
+898 GDMMDLDFGNES
-910 GMPLPTSAPIAPSEL
+910 GMSSPTPAPPAPSEFP
-925 SPEDRQSRGRSWQSR
+925 PEDTRQSRGRSWQSR

-954 AVARQAAL
+954 AVARQTAS

-1005 QVKPPTV
+1005 QVKPPTA
-1012 SKEDID
+1012 SKEEID
-1018 KSGLEVIKA
+1018 QSGLEVIKA

-1033 ANEGRVATNCV
+1033 AKDGRVATNCV

-1055 PDDDLRILS
+1055 PDDDLRVLS

-1085 PACRSKGVDET
+1085 PACRTKGVDNET
-1096 SPSTEP
+1096 SPSTEA
-1102 SASSSTIT
+1102 SASNSTLT

>member
-6 SRIQIRRNGIVQA
+6 SRIQIRRNGISQA
-19 RSNPPSFESQSLS
+19 RSNPPSSESQSSS
-32 EPSTS
+32 EPSIS
-37 IPTPSSS
+37 VPTPSSS
-44 SLSEPQIAGTAETK
+44 SVSKPLSGITEMK
-58 RTRRA
+58 RGRRT
-63 SLSHRILSSLAP
+63 SLPHRLLSSLAP

-89 QASQRKKWRL
+89 QSSQRKKWRL
-99 SRRVSPSPAA
+99 SRRISKSRTA
-109 NVIAVREVAEP
+109 NNITVREVAEP
-120 QDEQNGSQ
+120 QGEQNGPQ
-128 GPPADVESG
+128 DPPADIGSS

-144 EAVDDFPSAPEA
+144 EAVNDFPSTAEA
-156 STSPSPPLEDMIST
+156 STSPSPPLEEVVPT
-170 TSDGGLVEPA
+170 TSGGRLVGPA
-180 SDILVQPI
+180 SDISFQPI
-188 PSISRHCS
+188 PPISRHCS
-196 EEDEDE
+196 EDNEDE

-212 DPSSQVHIPTVNQSE
+212 DSSPQVHVPTVNESE
-227 DPPFIPPI
+227 GPPFMPPI
-235 APAGPQPH
+235 APAGPHSH
-243 VGITAQPLGRQFP
+243 VGTTTQPSGRQFP

-270 TDVSRASEANTA
+270 TDVSRASEVNTA
-282 NNNNSNNSN
+282 NNINSNNTN
-291 SMNDGNLAPPGIGR
+291 SAGDGNLEPPGIIR
-305 SSSVSRQRSSST
+305 SSSVTRQRSSSS

-344 EDGTAVDRTAA
+344 EDGATT

-362 VDTQSS
+362 VDAQSN
-368 TASLPAGTGS
+368 TASLSAGTGS
-378 NTGAGPPTSETSSA
+378 NVGAVSSTSETSSA
-392 NSGSLSP
+392 NTGSLSP

-429 SSGLAPLSQSPN
+429 SSGLSPLSQSSN
-441 QPPQSMS
+441 QQPPPPSTS

-485 ADEGTGRPSPR
+485 ADESTGRSSPR

-509 FNLGLGLGRPPVVPG
+509 FNLGLGLGRPPVVPD
-524 VANASGPAAPVV
+524 VTNASGPTAPAAEPPSV
-536 EATPANGGGTSD
+536 NGGGTSD

-576 SVPIDT
+576 STPVDA
-582 DGEGNDEGV
+582 DSEVNDEGV
-591 GDENDHEGEHHET
+591 GDEDNHESERHET
-604 EDVPDGTSDNESYDT
+604 EDVSDGTSDNESYDT
-619 AASDIDDNMPE
+619 ATSDIDDNMPE

-645 TARESPGTADDN
+645 TAREGPGTNNDN
-657 LGRSGDPDLEIDNA
+657 RGRGDDPDLEIDNA

-685 ADTLSGEAGTGI
+685 ADTLSGEAGVGL
-697 GSQDASSGL
+697 GSQDTSSSL
-706 SGSPAEPSLSSP
+706 SGSPTEPSLSSP
-718 SSGPPGVSSFTD
+718 SSGLPGVSFFTE
-730 SSTAAQEP
+730 SSTAAQEA
-738 VQTDM
+738 DM

-751 PGSTS
+751 SGSTS

-772 AISAPASRSTQ
+772 AITTPASRSTQ
-783 AHTIVQQGSAPQQQ
+783 AHTIVQQGSAPQPLP
-797 SHADGEGVQNAG
+797 HADGDGVQNTG
-809 AAPAVSSSLPSTPS
+809 GPPAAASSLPFTSS

-832 PDADST
+832 PDADLT
-838 AGVPPSNGNEQRNV
+838 AGVQPGDEQRNV

-863 VHAERQSPMPPHPPH
+863 VHAERQSPMPPHPH
-878 HLHPHL
+878 HLHPHV
-884 HHQPPDFADERTTE
+884 HHQPPDFVNERSTE

-910 GMPLPTSAPIAPSEL
+910 GMSSPTPAPTTPSEFP
-925 SPEDRQSRGRSWQSR
+925 PEDTRQSRGRSWQSR
-940 AADAIRNLRPGRRA
+940 AADAIRSLRPGRRA
-954 AVARQAAL
+954 AVARQTTS

-1005 QVKPPTV
+1005 QVKPPTA
-1012 SKEDID
+1012 SKEEID

-1027 NSLEEY
+1027 DSLEEY
-1033 ANEGRVATNCV
+1033 AKDGRVATNCV

-1055 PDDDLRILS
+1055 PDDDLRVLS

-1085 PACRSKGVDET
+1085 PACRTKGVDNDT
-1096 SPSTEP
+1096 DPSTEP
-1102 SASSSTIT
+1102 SASSSTAT
-1110 PQPAAA
+1110 VPQPAAA

>member
-6 SRIQIRRNGIVQA
+6 SRIQIRRNGISQA
-19 RSNPPSFESQSLS
+19 RSNPPSSELQSSS
-32 EPSTS
+32 EPST
-37 IPTPSSS
+37 PVLTPSSS
-44 SLSEPQIAGTAETK
+44 SVPEPQITDIAETK
-58 RTRRA
+58 RSRRA
-63 SLSHRILSSLAP
+63 SLPHRFLSSLTP
-75 RTSTPRTQT
+75 RTSTPRTRT

-89 QASQRKKWRL
+89 QSSQRKKWRL
-99 SRRVSPSPAA
+99 SRRISKSRTA
-109 NVIAVREVAEP
+109 NDIAVREVAEP

-128 GPPADVESG
+128 DPPADVESG

-144 EAVDDFPSAPEA
+144 KAVNDFPSAAEA
-156 STSPSPPLEDMIST
+156 SISPSPPSEEVVPTIS
-170 TSDGGLVEPA
+170 GGRLVDPA
-180 SDILVQPI
+180 SDISFQPI

-196 EEDEDE
+196 EDDEDE
-202 VVIAPTTELI
+202 VVIGPTTELI
-212 DPSSQVHIPTVNQSE
+212 DPSPQVQVPTVNQSE
-227 DPPFIPPI
+227 GPPFMPPI
-235 APAGPQPH
+235 TPAGPQSH
-243 VGITAQPLGRQFP
+243 VGTTTQPSGRQFP

-270 TDVSRASEANTA
+270 TDVSRASEVNTA
-282 NNNNSNNSN
+282 NNNNSNNTS
-291 SMNDGNLAPPGIGR
+291 SANDGNLEPPGISR
-305 SSSVSRQRSSST
+305 SSSITRQRSSST

-344 EDGTAVDRTAA
+344 EDGATAA

-362 VDTQSS
+362 VDMQSS
-368 TASLPAGTGS
+368 TASLPAGTGA
-378 NTGAGPPTSETSSA
+378 NAGVGPPASETSSA
-392 NSGSLSP
+392 NTGSLSP

-471 DRLGLRTPGMGTPG
+471 DRLGLRTPGMGAPG

-509 FNLGLGLGRPPVVPG
+509 FNLGLGLGRPPVVPDMT
-524 VANASGPAAPVV
+524 NASGPAV
-536 EATPANGGGTSD
+536 PAAEPPSDNGSGTSD

-556 SFERFLIDLQ
+556 SFERFLVDLQ

-576 SVPIDT
+576 SVPVDA
-582 DGEGNDEGV
+582 DSEGNDEGV
-591 GDENDHEGEHHET
+591 GDEDNHEGERHET
-604 EDVPDGTSDNESYDT
+604 EDVLDGTSDNESYDT

-645 TARESPGTADDN
+645 TARESPGTNNDN
-657 LGRSGDPDLEIDNA
+657 IGHSEDPDLEIDNA

-685 ADTLSGEAGTGI
+685 ADTLSGEAGIDI
-697 GSQDASSGL
+697 GSQDTSSGL
-706 SGSPAEPSLSSP
+706 SGSPTGPLSSP
-718 SSGPPGVSSFTD
+718 SSGPPGVSAFIE
-730 SSTAAQEP
+730 SSTAAQESAE
-738 VQTDM
+738 TDM

-772 AISAPASRSTQ
+772 AITAPASRSTQ
-783 AHTIVQQGSAPQQQ
+783 AHTIVQQGSAPQPLP
-797 SHADGEGVQNAG
+797 HVDGDGVQNAG
-809 AAPAVSSSLPSTPS
+809 GPPAAPSSLPFTPS
-823 EMSDTTHAT
+823 EMPDTTHAM
-832 PDADST
+832 PAADLT
-838 AGVPPSNGNEQRNV
+838 AGVQPGNGNEQRNV

-863 VHAERQSPMPPHPPH
+863 VHAERQSPMPPHPHH
-878 HLHPHL
+878 HLHPHV
-884 HHQPPDFADERTTE
+884 HHQPPDFADERSTE
-898 GDMMDLDFGSES
+898 GEMMDLDFGNES
-910 GMPLPTSAPIAPSEL
+910 GMSPPAPIPPAPSEFL
-925 SPEDRQSRGRSWQSR
+925 PEDTRQSRGRSWQSR

-954 AVARQAAL
+954 AVARQTAS

-1005 QVKPPTV
+1005 QVKPPTA
-1012 SKEDID
+1012 SKEEID

-1033 ANEGRVATNCV
+1033 AKDGRVATNCV

-1055 PDDDLRILS
+1055 PDDDLRVLS

-1085 PACRSKGVDET
+1085 PACRTKGVDNET
-1096 SPSTEP
+1096 SPSTEA
-1102 SASSSTIT
+1102 SASNSTLT

>member
-6 SRIQIRRNGIVQA
+6 SRIQIRRNGISQA
-19 RSNPPSFESQSLS
+19 RSNPPSSELQSSS
-32 EPSTS
+32 EPSTF

-44 SLSEPQIAGTAETK
+44 SVSEPQIADIAETK
-58 RTRRA
+58 RSRRA
-63 SLSHRILSSLAP
+63 SLPHRLLSSLAP
-75 RTSTPRTQT
+75 RTSTPRART

-89 QASQRKKWRL
+89 QSSQRKKWRL
-99 SRRVSPSPAA
+99 SRRISKSRTA
-109 NVIAVREVAEP
+109 NDIAIREVAEP
-120 QDEQNGSQ
+120 QDERNGSQ
-128 GPPADVESG
+128 DPPADVESG

-144 EAVDDFPSAPEA
+144 EAVNDFPSAAEV
-156 STSPSPPLEDMIST
+156 SISPSPPLEEVVPT
-170 TSDGGLVEPA
+170 TSGGQLVEPT
-180 SDILVQPI
+180 SDISFQPI
-188 PSISRHCS
+188 PSISRHCL
-196 EEDEDE
+196 EDDDDE
-202 VVIAPTTELI
+202 VVIAPTAELI
-212 DPSSQVHIPTVNQSE
+212 DPSPQVHVPTVSQSE
-227 DPPFIPPI
+227 GPPFMPPI
-235 APAGPQPH
+235 APAGPQSH
-243 VGITAQPLGRQFP
+243 VGTTTQPSGRQFP

-270 TDVSRASEANTA
+270 TDVSRVSEVNTA
-282 NNNNSNNSN
+282 NNNNSNNTSLA
-291 SMNDGNLAPPGIGR
+291 NDGNLEPPVITR
-305 SSSVSRQRSSST
+305 SSSITRQRSSST

-344 EDGTAVDRTAA
+344 EGGAAA
-355 DYPQQLP
+355 DFSQQLP

-368 TASLPAGTGS
+368 TASLPAGMGP
-378 NTGAGPPTSETSSA
+378 NAGAGPPTSETSSA
-392 NSGSLSP
+392 NTSSLSP

-441 QPPQSMS
+441 QPPPQSVS

-471 DRLGLRTPGMGTPG
+471 DRLGLRTPGMGAPG

-509 FNLGLGLGRPPVVPG
+509 FNLGLGLGRPPVVPD
-524 VANASGPAAPVV
+524 VTNAGGPAV
-536 EATPANGGGTSD
+536 PAAEPPSADGGGTSD

-576 SVPIDT
+576 SVPVDA
-582 DGEGNDEGV
+582 DSEGNDEG
-591 GDENDHEGEHHET
+591 ERRET
-604 EDVPDGTSDNESYDT
+604 EDMLDGTSDNESYDT

-645 TARESPGTADDN
+645 TARESPGTNDDT
-657 LGRSGDPDLEIDNA
+657 LGHSDDPDLEIDNA

-677 ATLPRIAH
+677 ATLPHIAH
-685 ADTLSGEAGTGI
+685 ADTLSGEAGIDI

-706 SGSPAEPSLSSP
+706 SGSPTGPLSSP
-718 SSGPPGVSSFTD
+718 SSGPPGVSSSTE
-730 SSTAAQEP
+730 SSTAAQESAE
-738 VQTDM
+738 TDM

-751 PGSTS
+751 AGSTS

-772 AISAPASRSTQ
+772 AITAPASRSTQ
-783 AHTIVQQGSAPQQQ
+783 AHTIVQQGSAPQPLP
-797 SHADGEGVQNAG
+797 HVDGNGVQSAG
-809 AAPAVSSSLPSTPS
+809 GPPAAPSLLPFAPS

-832 PDADST
+832 PAADLT
-838 AGVPPSNGNEQRNV
+838 AGVQPSNGNIEQRNV

-878 HLHPHL
+878 HLHPHV
-884 HHQPPDFADERTTE
+884 HHQPPDFADERPTE
-898 GDMMDLDFGSES
+898 GDMMDLDFGNES
-910 GMPLPTSAPIAPSEL
+910 GMSSPTPAPPAPSEFP
-925 SPEDRQSRGRSWQSR
+925 PEDTRQSRGRSWQSR

-954 AVARQAAL
+954 AVARQTAS

-1005 QVKPPTV
+1005 QVKPPTA
-1012 SKEDID
+1012 SKEEID
-1018 KSGLEVIKA
+1018 QSGLEVIKA

-1033 ANEGRVATNCV
+1033 AKDGRVATNCV

-1055 PDDDLRILS
+1055 PDDDLRVLS

-1085 PACRSKGVDET
+1085 PACRTKGVDNET
-1096 SPSTEP
+1096 SPSTEA
-1102 SASSSTIT
+1102 SASNSTLT

>member
-6 SRIQIRRNGIVQA
+6 SRIQIRRNGISQA
-19 RSNPPSFESQSLS
+19 RSNPPSSELQSSS
-32 EPSTS
+32 EPSTF

-44 SLSEPQIAGTAETK
+44 SVSEPQIADIAETK
-58 RTRRA
+58 RSRRA
-63 SLSHRILSSLAP
+63 SLPHRLLSSLAP
-75 RTSTPRTQT
+75 RTSTPRART

-89 QASQRKKWRL
+89 QSSQRKKWRL
-99 SRRVSPSPAA
+99 SRRISKSRTA
-109 NVIAVREVAEP
+109 NDIAVREVAEP
-120 QDEQNGSQ
+120 QDERNGSQ
-128 GPPADVESG
+128 DPPADVESG

-144 EAVDDFPSAPEA
+144 EAVNDFPSAEEV
-156 STSPSPPLEDMIST
+156 SISPSPPLEEVVPT
-170 TSDGGLVEPA
+170 TSGGQLVEPT
-180 SDILVQPI
+180 SDISFQPI
-188 PSISRHCS
+188 PSISRHCL
-196 EEDEDE
+196 EDDDDE
-202 VVIAPTTELI
+202 VVIAPTAELI
-212 DPSSQVHIPTVNQSE
+212 DPSPQVHVPTVSQSE
-227 DPPFIPPI
+227 GPPFMPPI
-235 APAGPQPH
+235 APAGPQSH
-243 VGITAQPLGRQFP
+243 VGTTTQPSGRQFP

-270 TDVSRASEANTA
+270 TDVSRVSEVNTA
-282 NNNNSNNSN
+282 NNNNSNNTSPA
-291 SMNDGNLAPPGIGR
+291 NDGNLEPPVITR
-305 SSSVSRQRSSST
+305 SSSITRQRSSST

-344 EDGTAVDRTAA
+344 EGGAAA
-355 DYPQQLP
+355 DFSQQLP

-368 TASLPAGTGS
+368 TASLPAGMGP
-378 NTGAGPPTSETSSA
+378 NAGAGPPTSETSSA
-392 NSGSLSP
+392 NTSSLSP

-441 QPPQSMS
+441 QPPPQSVS

-471 DRLGLRTPGMGTPG
+471 DRLGLRTPGMGAPG

-509 FNLGLGLGRPPVVPG
+509 FNLGLGLGRPPVVPD
-524 VANASGPAAPVV
+524 VTNAGGPAV
-536 EATPANGGGTSD
+536 PAAEPPSADGGGTSD

-576 SVPIDT
+576 SVPVDA
-582 DGEGNDEGV
+582 DSEGNDEG
-591 GDENDHEGEHHET
+591 ERRET
-604 EDVPDGTSDNESYDT
+604 EDMLDGTSDNESYDT

-645 TARESPGTADDN
+645 TARESPGTNDDT
-657 LGRSGDPDLEIDNA
+657 LGHSDDPDLEIDNA

-677 ATLPRIAH
+677 ATLPHIAH
-685 ADTLSGEAGTGI
+685 ADTLSGEAGIDI

-706 SGSPAEPSLSSP
+706 SGSPTGPLSSP
-718 SSGPPGVSSFTD
+718 SSGPPGVSSSTE
-730 SSTAAQEP
+730 SSTAAQESAE
-738 VQTDM
+738 TDM

-751 PGSTS
+751 AGSTS

-772 AISAPASRSTQ
+772 AITAPASRSTQ
-783 AHTIVQQGSAPQQQ
+783 AHTIVQQGSAPQPLP
-797 SHADGEGVQNAG
+797 HVDGNGVQSAG
-809 AAPAVSSSLPSTPS
+809 GPPAAPSLLPFAPS

-832 PDADST
+832 PAADLT
-838 AGVPPSNGNEQRNV
+838 AGVQPSNGNIEQRNV

-878 HLHPHL
+878 HLHPHV
-884 HHQPPDFADERTTE
+884 HHQPPDFADERPTE
-898 GDMMDLDFGSES
+898 GDMMDLDFGNES
-910 GMPLPTSAPIAPSEL
+910 GMSSPTPAPPAPSEFP
-925 SPEDRQSRGRSWQSR
+925 PEDTRQSRGRSWQSR

-954 AVARQAAL
+954 AVARQTAS

-1005 QVKPPTV
+1005 QVKPPTA
-1012 SKEDID
+1012 SKEEID
-1018 KSGLEVIKA
+1018 QSGLEVIKA

-1033 ANEGRVATNCV
+1033 AKDGRVATNCV

-1055 PDDDLRILS
+1055 PDDDLRVLS

-1085 PACRSKGVDET
+1085 PACRTKGVDNET
-1096 SPSTEP
+1096 TPSTEA
-1102 SASSSTIT
+1102 SASNSTLT

>member
-6 SRIQIRRNGIVQA
+6 SRIQIRRSGISQA
-19 RSNPPSFESQSLS
+19 RSNPPSSESQSLS

-37 IPTPSSS
+37 VPTPSSS
-44 SLSEPQIAGTAETK
+44 SVSEPQIVGAQTK
-58 RTRRA
+58 RSRRV
-63 SLSHRILSSLAP
+63 SLPQRLLSSLAP
-75 RTSTPRTQT
+75 RTSTPRTRT
-84 DSSAT
+84 DSLAT
-89 QASQRKKWRL
+89 QSSQRKKWRL
-99 SRRVSPSPAA
+99 SRRVSKSQTA
-109 NVIAVREVAEP
+109 NDIPVHEVAEP
-120 QDEQNGSQ
+120 QDEENGSQ
-128 GPPADVESG
+128 NPPADVESG

-144 EAVDDFPSAPEA
+144 EAVNDFPSAAEA
-156 STSPSPPLEDMIST
+156 STSPSPPLEEVVST
-170 TSDGGLVEPA
+170 TSGGRLVEPG
-180 SDILVQPI
+180 SDISFQPI
-188 PSISRHCS
+188 PSNSRHCS
-196 EEDEDE
+196 ENDEDE

-212 DPSSQVHIPTVNQSE
+212 DPSPQVHIPTANQSE
-227 DPPFIPPI
+227 GPPFMPPI
-235 APAGPQPH
+235 APAGPQSH
-243 VGITAQPLGRQFP
+243 VGTTTQPSGRQFP

-270 TDVSRASEANTA
+270 TDVSRTSEVNT
-282 NNNNSNNSN
+282 SNNINLNNTSPV
-291 SMNDGNLAPPGIGR
+291 NDGNLEPSGISR
-305 SSSVSRQRSSST
+305 SSSIARQRSSST

-344 EDGTAVDRTAA
+344 EDGAA
-355 DYPQQLP
+355 NHPQQLP

-368 TASLPAGTGS
+368 TTSLPAGTGP
-378 NTGAGPPTSETSSA
+378 NPGAGPPAPETSSA
-392 NSGSLSP
+392 NTGSLSP

-471 DRLGLRTPGMGTPG
+471 DRLGLRTPGLGAPG
-485 ADEGTGRPSPR
+485 ADEGTGRPNPR

-509 FNLGLGLGRPPVVPG
+509 FNLGLGLGRPPVIPD
-524 VANASGPAAPVV
+524 VANASGPAASVTEP
-536 EATPANGGGTSD
+536 PSANGGGTGD
-548 VPIMPPPG
+548 VPVMPPPG

-576 SVPIDT
+576 SVPVDT
-582 DGEGNDEGV
+582 DSEGNDEGV
-591 GDENDHEGEHHET
+591 GDENNHEGEGHES
-604 EDVPDGTSDNESYDT
+604 EDVPDGTSDNESYNT
-619 AASDIDDNMPE
+619 ATSDIDDNMPE

-645 TARESPGTADDN
+645 TARESPGTNNDS
-657 LGRSGDPDLEIDNA
+657 LGHSDDPDLEIDNA
-671 LVHDAT
+671 LVHDGT

-685 ADTLSGEAGTGI
+685 ADTLSGEAGI
-697 GSQDASSGL
+697 DMGSQDASSGL
-706 SGSPAEPSLSSP
+706 SGSPTEPSLSPP
-718 SSGPPGVSSFTD
+718 SSGSPGVSSFTE
-730 SSTAAQEP
+730 SSAAAQESAEAG
-738 VQTDM
+738 M
-743 PFRIPRIS
+743 PFRIPRIL

-772 AISAPASRSTQ
+772 AITAPASRSTQ
-783 AHTIVQQGSAPQQQ
+783 AHTIVQQGSAPQPLPHTD
-797 SHADGEGVQNAG
+797 SDGVQNAG
-809 AAPAVSSSLPSTPS
+809 GPSAAPSPLPFTSS
-823 EMSDTTHAT
+823 EMSDTTQPT
-832 PDADST
+832 PDTDLIAE
-838 AGVPPSNGNEQRNV
+838 AQPGNINEQRNV

-863 VHAERQSPMPPHPPH
+863 VHAERQSPMPHPPH
-878 HLHPHL
+878 HLHPHV
-884 HHQPPDFADERTTE
+884 HQPPDFADERSTE
-898 GDMMDLDFGSES
+898 GDMMDLEFGSES
-910 GMPLPTSAPIAPSEL
+910 GMFPPIPPPTVPSEF
-925 SPEDRQSRGRSWQSR
+925 SPEDTRQSRGRSWQSR

-954 AVARQAAL
+954 AVTRQTAS

-1005 QVKPPTV
+1005 QVKPPTA
-1012 SKEDID
+1012 SKEEID

-1033 ANEGRVATNCV
+1033 AKDGRVATNCV

-1055 PDDDLRILS
+1055 PDDDLRVLS
-1064 CKHAFHQGCVDKWLQ
+1064 CKHAFHQACVDKWLQ

-1085 PACRSKGVDET
+1085 PACRTKGVSNEN

-1102 SASSSTIT
+1102 SASSSTLA
-1110 PQPAAA
+1110 PQPAAT

>member
-6 SRIQIRRNGIVQA
+6 SRLQIRRNGISQA
-19 RSNPPSFESQSLS
+19 GSNPPSSESQSSS
-32 EPSTS
+32 EPSIS

-44 SLSEPQIAGTAETK
+44 SVSNPQISGITETK
-58 RTRRA
+58 RSRRA
-63 SLSHRILSSLAP
+63 SLPHRLLSSLAP
-75 RTSTPRTQT
+75 RTSIPRTRT

-89 QASQRKKWRL
+89 QSSQRKKWRL
-99 SRRVSPSPAA
+99 SRRVSKSRTAD
-109 NVIAVREVAEP
+109 NITVREVVES
-120 QDEQNGSQ
+120 QDGQNGS
-128 GPPADVESG
+128 PNLPADIESG

-144 EAVDDFPSAPEA
+144 EAVNDFPSAAEA
-156 STSPSPPLEDMIST
+156 SISPSPPLEEVVPT
-170 TSDGGLVEPA
+170 TSGGRLVEPA
-180 SDILVQPI
+180 PDISFQPI

-196 EEDEDE
+196 EVDEDE
-202 VVIAPTTELI
+202 VVSAPTTEVI
-212 DPSSQVHIPTVNQSE
+212 DPSPQVHIPAVNQSE
-227 DPPFIPPI
+227 GPPFMPPI
-235 APAGPQPH
+235 APAGPQSH
-243 VGITAQPLGRQFP
+243 VGTTTQPLGRQFP

-270 TDVSRASEANTA
+270 TDVSRASEVHTA
-282 NNNNSNNSN
+282 NNVNSNNTS
-291 SMNDGNLAPPGIGR
+291 SANDGNLEPSGIAR
-305 SSSVSRQRSSST
+305 SSSVTRQRSSST

-344 EDGTAVDRTAA
+344 EGGAA
-355 DYPQQLP
+355 TDYPQQLP
-362 VDTQSS
+362 VDAQSS
-368 TASLPAGTGS
+368 TASLSAGS
-378 NTGAGPPTSETSSA
+378 NVGAGPPTSETSSA
-392 NSGSLSP
+392 NTGSLSP

-441 QPPQSMS
+441 QPPPQSMS

-471 DRLGLRTPGMGTPG
+471 DRLGLRTPGMGAPG
-485 ADEGTGRPSPR
+485 ADENTGRPSPR

-509 FNLGLGLGRPPVVPG
+509 FNLGLGLGRPPVVPD
-524 VANASGPAAPVV
+524 VTNASGPAAPAA
-536 EATPANGGGTSD
+536 EPPSANGGGTSD
-548 VPIMPPPG
+548 VPTMPPPG

-566 SDLRVALAQD
+566 SDLRIALAQD
-576 SVPIDT
+576 SVPVDAEN
-582 DGEGNDEGV
+582 EGDDEGA
-591 GDENDHEGEHHET
+591 GDEDNHEGERHET
-604 EDVPDGTSDNESYDT
+604 EDVSDGTSDNESYDT

-645 TARESPGTADDN
+645 TARESPGTNNDSRGHGDD
-657 LGRSGDPDLEIDNA
+657 LDLEIDNA

-677 ATLPRIAH
+677 ATSPRIAH
-685 ADTLSGEAGTGI
+685 ADTLSGEAGIGL

-706 SGSPAEPSLSSP
+706 SGPPTEPSLSSP
-718 SSGPPGVSSFTD
+718 SSGPPGVSSFAE
-730 SSTAAQEP
+730 SSTTQE
-738 VQTDM
+738 TDM

-751 PGSTS
+751 SGSSS
-756 RTEHT
+756 RTEHR

-772 AISAPASRSTQ
+772 AITAPASRSTQ
-783 AHTIVQQGSAPQQQ
+783 AHTVVQQGSAPQPLP
-797 SHADGEGVQNAG
+797 HADGDGVQNAG
-809 AAPAVSSSLPSTPS
+809 GPPDAPSSIPLTSS

-832 PDADST
+832 PDADLT
-838 AGVPPSNGNEQRNV
+838 AGVQPDNGNEQRNV

-878 HLHPHL
+878 HLHPHI
-884 HHQPPDFADERTTE
+884 HHQPPDFVDERPTE

-910 GMPLPTSAPIAPSEL
+910 GMTPPTPAPTAPSEF
-925 SPEDRQSRGRSWQSR
+925 PPGDTRQSRGRSWQSR

-954 AVARQAAL
+954 AVARQTAL

-1005 QVKPPTV
+1005 QVKPPTA
-1012 SKEDID
+1012 SKEEID

-1027 NSLEEY
+1027 DSLEEY
-1033 ANEGRVATNCV
+1033 AKDGRVATNCV

-1055 PDDDLRILS
+1055 PDDDLRVLS

-1085 PACRSKGVDET
+1085 PACRTKGVDNDT
-1096 SPSTEP
+1096 SPSTE
-1102 SASSSTIT
+1102 SSDSSSTTT
-1110 PQPAAA
+1110 PQPAAV

>member
-6 SRIQIRRNGIVQA
+6 SRVQIRRNGISQA
-19 RSNPPSFESQSLS
+19 RSNPPSSESQSSS

-37 IPTPSSS
+37 VPTPSSS
-44 SLSEPQIAGTAETK
+44 SSVSGPQIADITETK
-58 RTRRA
+58 RSRRA
-63 SLSHRILSSLAP
+63 SLPHRLLSSL
-75 RTSTPRTQT
+75 STPRIRT

-89 QASQRKKWRL
+89 QSSQRKKWRL
-99 SRRVSPSPAA
+99 SRRVSKSPTV
-109 NVIAVREVAEP
+109 NNIAVGEVAEP

-128 GPPADVESG
+128 DPLADVESD
-137 KGKARED
+137 KGKARDD
-144 EAVDDFPSAPEA
+144 EVVNDFPSAAEA
-156 STSPSPPLEDMIST
+156 STSLSPPLEEVVPT
-170 TSDGGLVEPA
+170 TSGGRLVEPA
-180 SDILVQPI
+180 SDISFQPI

-196 EEDEDE
+196 EDDEDE
-202 VVIAPTTELI
+202 VVIAPNTELI
-212 DPSSQVHIPTVNQSE
+212 DPSPQVHVPTVNQSE
-227 DPPFIPPI
+227 GPPFMPPI
-235 APAGPQPH
+235 TPAGPQSH
-243 VGITAQPLGRQFP
+243 VGTTTQPQGRQFP

-270 TDVSRASEANTA
+270 TDVSRASELNTA
-282 NNNNSNNSN
+282 NTINSNNMSLA
-291 SMNDGNLAPPGIGR
+291 NDANLEPPGTVR
-305 SSSVSRQRSSST
+305 PSSVARQRSSST

-331 RPSSMLPSVPLMS
+331 RPSSMLPSVPLVS
-344 EDGTAVDRTAA
+344 EGGAAA
-355 DYPQQLP
+355 DSPQQLP
-362 VDTQSS
+362 VDSQSS
-368 TASLPAGTGS
+368 TASLPAGTGFHAE
-378 NTGAGPPTSETSSA
+378 TGPPTSETSSA
-392 NSGSLSP
+392 NTGSLSP

-441 QPPQSMS
+441 QPPQSVS

-485 ADEGTGRPSPR
+485 VDEGTGRPSPR

-509 FNLGLGLGRPPVVPG
+509 FNLGLGLGRPPAVPD
-524 VANASGPAAPVV
+524 VTNANGPAAPIA
-536 EATPANGGGTSD
+536 EPPSANGGGTSD
-548 VPIMPPPG
+548 VPVMPPPG

-576 SVPIDT
+576 STPVDADR
-582 DGEGNDEGV
+582 DGGM
-591 GDENDHEGEHHET
+591 GDEDSHEGARHET

-645 TARESPGTADDN
+645 TARESPGTNSDS
-657 LGRSGDPDLEIDNA
+657 LGPSDDPDLESDNA
-671 LVHDAT
+671 QVHDAT
-677 ATLPRIAH
+677 ATLPRTAH
-685 ADTLSGEAGTGI
+685 ADTLSGEAGIDT
-697 GSQDASSGL
+697 GSQDAASSL
-706 SGSPAEPSLSSP
+706 SGSPTEPFLSP
-718 SSGPPGVSSFTD
+718 LSSGPPGVSPFIE
-730 SSTAAQEP
+730 SSTTTQESAE
-738 VQTDM
+738 TDM

-772 AISAPASRSTQ
+772 AITAPASRSTQ
-783 AHTIVQQGSAPQQQ
+783 APTIIQQGSAPQPLP
-797 SHADGEGVQNAG
+797 HADGDGVQNAG
-809 AAPAVSSSLPSTPS
+809 SPPAASSSPSFIPS
-823 EMSDTTHAT
+823 EMLDTTHAT
-832 PDADST
+832 PDADLT
-838 AGVPPSNGNEQRNV
+838 AGVQPGNGNEQRNV

-878 HLHPHL
+878 HLHPHV
-884 HHQPPDFADERTTE
+884 HHQPPDFADERSTE
-898 GDMMDLDFGSES
+898 GDMMDLEFGSET
-910 GMPLPTSAPIAPSEL
+910 GMSPPTPIPTALSEFP
-925 SPEDRQSRGRSWQSR
+925 PESTRPSRGRSWQSR

-954 AVARQAAL
+954 AVARQTAS

-1005 QVKPPTV
+1005 QVKPPTA
-1012 SKEDID
+1012 SKEEID

-1033 ANEGRVATNCV
+1033 AKDGRVATNCV

-1055 PDDDLRILS
+1055 PDDDLRVLS

-1085 PACRSKGVDET
+1085 PACRTKGVDNDT
-1096 SPSTEP
+1096 SPSTETSASTSTLAPQP
-1102 SASSSTIT
+1102 SA
-1110 PQPAAA
+1110 A

>member
-1 MGQTP
+1 M
-6 SRIQIRRNGIVQA
+6 QIRRNDISQA
-19 RSNPPSFESQSLS
+19 RSNPPSSETQSSS
-32 EPSTS
+32 EPSS
-37 IPTPSSS
+37 SVPTPSSS
-44 SLSEPQIAGTAETK
+44 SVSEQIAGIADK
-58 RTRRA
+58 KHSRRA
-63 SLSHRILSSLAP
+63 SLPHRLLSSLAP
-75 RTSTPRTQT
+75 RTSTPHTRT
-84 DSSAT
+84 DRSAT
-89 QASQRKKWRL
+89 QSSQRKKWRL
-99 SRRVSPSPAA
+99 SRRVSKSQIA
-109 NVIAVREVAEP
+109 NDIAVREAAEL
-120 QDEQNGSQ
+120 QDEQSGSQ
-128 GPPADVESG
+128 DPPDNVESA

-144 EAVDDFPSAPEA
+144 EAVNDFPSAAEA
-156 STSPSPPLEDMIST
+156 SISPSPPLEEVIPT
-170 TSDGGLVEPA
+170 TSGGRLVEPA
-180 SDILVQPI
+180 SDISFQTI

-196 EEDEDE
+196 EVVDEDE

-212 DPSSQVHIPTVNQSE
+212 DPSPQVHVPTVNQSE
-227 DPPFIPPI
+227 GPSFMPPI
-235 APAGPQPH
+235 APVGPQSH
-243 VGITAQPLGRQFP
+243 AGTTTQPSGRQFP

-270 TDVSRASEANTA
+270 TDVSRTSEVNTA
-282 NNNNSNNSN
+282 NNINSNNTS
-291 SMNDGNLAPPGIGR
+291 SVNDGNLEPPGIAR
-305 SSSVSRQRSSST
+305 SASVARQRSSST

-344 EDGTAVDRTAA
+344 EDGAAA
-355 DYPQQLP
+355 DYPQQFP

-378 NTGAGPPTSETSSA
+378 NAGAGPPTSETSSA
-392 NSGSLSP
+392 NTGSLSP

-441 QPPQSMS
+441 QPPPQSMS

-471 DRLGLRTPGMGTPG
+471 DRLGLRTPGMGAPG

-509 FNLGLGLGRPPVVPG
+509 FNLGLGLGRPPVPDVT
-524 VANASGPAAPVV
+524 NASGPASPVA
-536 EATPANGGGTSD
+536 EPLFPNGGGTSD

-576 SVPIDT
+576 SVPVDA
-582 DGEGNDEGV
+582 DNEGNDEGV
-591 GDENDHEGEHHET
+591 GDENNHVGERHEI
-604 EDVPDGTSDNESYDT
+604 EDVPDGTNDNEFYDT

-645 TARESPGTADDN
+645 TARESPGTNNDS
-657 LGRSGDPDLEIDNA
+657 LGHSGDPDLEIDNA

-685 ADTLSGEAGTGI
+685 ADTLSGEAGIVI
-697 GSQDASSGL
+697 GSQDASSDL
-706 SGSPAEPSLSSP
+706 SGSPAESSLSSP
-718 SSGPPGVSSFTD
+718 SSGPPGVGSFTE
-730 SSTAAQEP
+730 SSAAAQESAE
-738 VQTDM
+738 TDM

-772 AISAPASRSTQ
+772 AITAPASRSTQ
-783 AHTIVQQGSAPQQQ
+783 APTIVQQGSAPQPLP
-797 SHADGEGVQNAG
+797 HADGDGVQNAG
-809 AAPAVSSSLPSTPS
+809 GPPAAPSSLPFTPS
-823 EMSDTTHAT
+823 EMSNTTHAT
-832 PDADST
+832 PDADLT
-838 AGVPPSNGNEQRNV
+838 AGVQPGNSNEQRNV

-878 HLHPHL
+878 HLHPHV
-884 HHQPPDFADERTTE
+884 HHQPPDFADERPTE

-910 GMPLPTSAPIAPSEL
+910 GMSPPTPAPTAPPEFP
-925 SPEDRQSRGRSWQSR
+925 PEDTRQSRGRSWQSR

-954 AVARQAAL
+954 AVARQTAL

-1005 QVKPPTV
+1005 QVKPPTA
-1012 SKEDID
+1012 SKEEID

-1033 ANEGRVATNCV
+1033 AKDGRVATNCV

-1055 PDDDLRILS
+1055 PDDDLRVLS

-1085 PACRSKGVDET
+1085 PACRTKGVDNET

-1102 SASSSTIT
+1102 SASSSTAT

>member
-1 MGQTP
+1 
-6 SRIQIRRNGIVQA
+6 
-19 RSNPPSFESQSLS
+19 
-32 EPSTS
+32 
-37 IPTPSSS
+37 
-44 SLSEPQIAGTAETK
+44 
-58 RTRRA
+58 
-63 SLSHRILSSLAP
+63 
-75 RTSTPRTQT
+75 
-84 DSSAT
+84 
-89 QASQRKKWRL
+89 
-99 SRRVSPSPAA
+99 
-109 NVIAVREVAEP
+109 
-120 QDEQNGSQ
+120 
-128 GPPADVESG
+128 
-137 KGKARED
+137 
-144 EAVDDFPSAPEA
+144 
-156 STSPSPPLEDMIST
+156 
-170 TSDGGLVEPA
+170 
-180 SDILVQPI
+180 
-188 PSISRHCS
+188 
-196 EEDEDE
+196 
-202 VVIAPTTELI
+202 
-212 DPSSQVHIPTVNQSE
+212 
-227 DPPFIPPI
+227 
-235 APAGPQPH
+235 
-243 VGITAQPLGRQFP
+243 
-256 PAGTLVVVQ
+256 
-265 GVVHT
+265 
-270 TDVSRASEANTA
+270 
-282 NNNNSNNSN
+282 
-291 SMNDGNLAPPGIGR
+291 
-305 SSSVSRQRSSST
+305 
-317 PGDRL
+317 
-322 RNRLSGILP
+322 
-331 RPSSMLPSVPLMS
+331 MS

-536 EATPANGGGTSD
+536 EATSANGGGTSD

-657 LGRSGDPDLEIDNA
+657 LGRS
-671 LVHDAT
+671 
-677 ATLPRIAH
+677 
-685 ADTLSGEAGTGI
+685 
-697 GSQDASSGL
+697 
-706 SGSPAEPSLSSP
+706 
-718 SSGPPGVSSFTD
+718 
-730 SSTAAQEP
+730 EP

-863 VHAERQSPMPPHPPH
+863 VHAEH
-878 HLHPHL
+878 
-884 HHQPPDFADERTTE
+884 ERTTE

-992 SFEALWELAELLG
+992 SFEALWYLAELLG

-1085 PACRSKGVDET
+1085 PACRSKVRLLGGKRSVFDIYFRA
-1096 SPSTEP
+1096 STRLAP
-1102 SASSSTIT
+1102 
-1110 PQPAAA
+1110 PLNHPLRVQP

>member
-6 SRIQIRRNGIVQA
+6 SRIQIRRNGISQA
-19 RSNPPSFESQSLS
+19 RSNPPSSELQSSS
-32 EPSTS
+32 EPSTF

-44 SLSEPQIAGTAETK
+44 SVSEPQIADIAETK
-58 RTRRA
+58 RSRRA
-63 SLSHRILSSLAP
+63 SLPHRLLSSLAP
-75 RTSTPRTQT
+75 RTSTPRART

-89 QASQRKKWRL
+89 QSSQRKKWRL
-99 SRRVSPSPAA
+99 SRRISKSRTA
-109 NVIAVREVAEP
+109 NDIAVREVAEP
-120 QDEQNGSQ
+120 QDERNGSQ
-128 GPPADVESG
+128 DPPADVESG

-144 EAVDDFPSAPEA
+144 EAVNDFPSAEEV
-156 STSPSPPLEDMIST
+156 SISPSPPLEEVVPT
-170 TSDGGLVEPA
+170 TSGGQLVEPT
-180 SDILVQPI
+180 SDISFQPI
-188 PSISRHCS
+188 PSISRHCL
-196 EEDEDE
+196 EDDDDE
-202 VVIAPTTELI
+202 VVIAPTAELI
-212 DPSSQVHIPTVNQSE
+212 DPSPQVHVPTVSQSE
-227 DPPFIPPI
+227 GPPFMPPI
-235 APAGPQPH
+235 APAGPQSH
-243 VGITAQPLGRQFP
+243 VGTTTQPSGRQFP

-270 TDVSRASEANTA
+270 TDVSRVSEVNTA
-282 NNNNSNNSN
+282 NNNNSNNTSPA
-291 SMNDGNLAPPGIGR
+291 NDGNLEPPVITR
-305 SSSVSRQRSSST
+305 SSSITRQRSSST

-344 EDGTAVDRTAA
+344 EGGAAA
-355 DYPQQLP
+355 DFSQQLP

-368 TASLPAGTGS
+368 TASLPAGMGP
-378 NTGAGPPTSETSSA
+378 NAGAGPPTSETSSA
-392 NSGSLSP
+392 NTSSLSP

-441 QPPQSMS
+441 QPPPQSVS

-471 DRLGLRTPGMGTPG
+471 DRLGLRTPGMGAPG

-509 FNLGLGLGRPPVVPG
+509 FNLGLGLGRPPVVPD
-524 VANASGPAAPVV
+524 VTNAGGPAV
-536 EATPANGGGTSD
+536 PAAEPPSADGGGTSD

-576 SVPIDT
+576 SVPVDA
-582 DGEGNDEGV
+582 DSEGNDEG
-591 GDENDHEGEHHET
+591 ERRET
-604 EDVPDGTSDNESYDT
+604 EDMLDGTSDNESYDT

-645 TARESPGTADDN
+645 TARESPGTNDDT
-657 LGRSGDPDLEIDNA
+657 LGHSDDPDLEIDNA

-677 ATLPRIAH
+677 ATLPHIAH
-685 ADTLSGEAGTGI
+685 ADTLSGEAGIDT

-706 SGSPAEPSLSSP
+706 SGSPTGPLSSP
-718 SSGPPGVSSFTD
+718 SSGPPGVSSSTE
-730 SSTAAQEP
+730 SSTAAQESAE
-738 VQTDM
+738 TDM

-751 PGSTS
+751 AGSTS

-772 AISAPASRSTQ
+772 AITAPASRSTQ
-783 AHTIVQQGSAPQQQ
+783 AHTIVQQGSAPQPLP
-797 SHADGEGVQNAG
+797 HVDGNGVQSAG
-809 AAPAVSSSLPSTPS
+809 GPPAAPSLLPFAPS

-832 PDADST
+832 PAADLT
-838 AGVPPSNGNEQRNV
+838 AGVQPSNGNIEQRNV

-878 HLHPHL
+878 HLHPHV
-884 HHQPPDFADERTTE
+884 HHQPPDFADERPTE
-898 GDMMDLDFGSES
+898 GDMMDLDFGNES
-910 GMPLPTSAPIAPSEL
+910 GMSSPTPAPPAPSEFP
-925 SPEDRQSRGRSWQSR
+925 PEDTRQSRGRSWQSR

-954 AVARQAAL
+954 AVARQTAS

-1005 QVKPPTV
+1005 QVKPPTA
-1012 SKEDID
+1012 SKEEID
-1018 KSGLEVIKA
+1018 QSGLEVIKA

-1033 ANEGRVATNCV
+1033 AKDGRVATNCV

-1055 PDDDLRILS
+1055 PDDDLRVLS

-1085 PACRSKGVDET
+1085 PACRTKGVDNET
-1096 SPSTEP
+1096 TPSTEA
-1102 SASSSTIT
+1102 SASNSTLT